1 MYNGEL
7 QILIRNVSVF
17 TTCTCILNENI
28 DCMVWICK
36 RVFLDLSTLVESF
49 YCSKLYSGTFQ
60 QIFHEL

>member
-7 QILIRNVSVF
+7 QILIRDVSVF
-17 TTCTCILNENI
+17 STCTFILNENI

-36 RVFLDLSTLVESF
+36 RVFLGLSTLVESF
-49 YCSKLYSGTFQ
+49 YCSKLYSGTYQ